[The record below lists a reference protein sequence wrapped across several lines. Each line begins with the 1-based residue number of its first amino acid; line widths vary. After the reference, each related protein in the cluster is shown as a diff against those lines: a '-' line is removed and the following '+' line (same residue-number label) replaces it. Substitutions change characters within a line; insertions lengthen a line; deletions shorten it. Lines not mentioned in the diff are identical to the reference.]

1 MTRLPRRRQLTPRQK
16 EYLRRFSNNTLI
28 SVLIVTAL
36 CAVVGVLVAPLILYS
51 EGMLSGVVTGSIYGV
66 MVVLFMAG
74 LVTVAQMENW

>member
-1 MTRLPRRRQLTPRQK
+1 MARLPRRRQLTPRQK